1 MPRGAEA
8 KVRRRQRR
16 KEADDVVNEMFE
28 TSATAAEQH
37 PPLPSPPKK
46 KSHFVDKDMLT
57 SEDDDDDED
66 HENLPKKKS
75 KARKAL
81 AAHAAA
87 AAKAG
92 GGGGGIKTTPL
103 ILLVLMVG
111 TTLLPAIIYASDYL
125 SVFLGKSNILGNI
138 GFRMGIGAVPKK
150 RVLSFYEKHAPEKL
164 DDVPSILAK
173 HYGEYPTLIKKL
185 ERKYG
190 DYGYF
195 LGWEDDEAP
204 SKLAMEKLQ
213 ETYNVWIQR
222 YWVSAQKKTSSVV
235 KAQNHSSIFLDY

>member
-28 TSATAAEQH
+28 PTTTTTSATVDEH
-37 PPLPSPPKK
+37 PPFPSPPKK
-46 KSHFVDKDMLT
+46 MSNFVDKDT
-57 SEDDDDDED
+57 SDDDDDD
-66 HENLPKKKS
+66 DNLPKKKS
-75 KARKAL
+75 KARKAM
-81 AAHAAA
+81 AAHAA

-111 TTLLPAIIYASDYL
+111 TTLLPALIYASDYL

-138 GFRMGIGAVPKK
+138 GFRLGIGAVPKK
-150 RVLSFYEKHAPEKL
+150 RVISFYEKHAPEKL

-213 ETYNVWIQR
+213 ETYNIWLQR
-222 YWVSAQKKTSSVV
+222 YWVSAKKSVTVKSS
-235 KAQNHSSIFLDY
+235 NL